1 MARSKAPTL
10 EMVAAHAGVSRA
22 TVSRVVNGTPTVDPK
37 VAESVRRSI
46 EALNYVPNRAARS
59 LVSHRSQSIAVVV
72 PEAAAKVFGDPFFA
86 SVIQGV
92 VLELASTDYTVNMII
107 ESEAQA
113 EKTRRYLL
121 GGNVDGALVVSH
133 HSGDH
138 SWAELSGTLPLV
150 FGGRPLGE
158 DAGHAHYVDVDNTGG
173 ACLAVQHLIDAGHRR
188 IATVAGPQDMPP
200 GVDRLV
206 GWQETIVRAGLEPG
220 PAEYADFTTA
230 GGEKAM
236 RRLLERGEQFD
247 AVFFANDQMAI
258 GGYAALRDAGR
269 RIPEDVAV
277 VGFDDSYF
285 SVSADP
291 ALTTVRQPMVDMG
304 AEMARVL
311 VRLIEHEPAQQVTML
326 KTRLV
331 VRDSA

>member
-1 MARSKAPTL
+1 MARSKVPTL

-46 EALNYVPNRAARS
+46 EELNYVPNRAARS

-72 PEAAAKVFGDPFFA
+72 PEAAAKVFADPFFA

-92 VLELASTDYTVNMII
+92 VLELATTDYTVNMII

-133 HSGDH
+133 HTGDN
-138 SWAELSGTLPLV
+138 SWAELSGTLPVV
-150 FGGRPLGE
+150 FGGRPLSE
-158 DAGHAHYVDVDNTGG
+158 DVGHAYYVDVDNAGG
-173 ACLAVQHLIDAGHRR
+173 ACLAVQHLIDTGHRH

-220 PAEYADFTTA
+220 PVEYADFTTA

-236 RRLLERGEQFD
+236 RRLLERADPFD

-269 RIPEDVAV
+269 RVPDDVAV

-311 VRLIEHEPAQQVTML
+311 VRLIEREPAQQVTML